1 MAGISTIP
9 DDVQWCA
16 RTCEQNS
23 VRFPLL
29 LLHCVSHLSCPVQKA
44 CCILAYGD
52 VDDVIESISLVT
64 PDEYREL
71 VDERLAALATQAQS
85 SANTF
90 VMTDIWKLVRVAYEE
105 YSWREFCVWSSIQ
118 SVVGSKNY
126 CRITNDTIRLRA
138 SGFVKLDEKPDGV
151 GLLTP
156 DQVRRTRDKL
166 QDKGLLRF
174 HQLSPR
180 AVYYASWRI
189 DQEAFALCLGKIKL
203 RNALRK
209 ETQSRVDSYAAKLK
223 LVYEQQRE
231 KDEHRK
237 LDEEKKK
244 LENQREKREAAARQT
259 PFNYVQIPGVATPT
273 EVRVANSQRIEFANG
288 QVAHA
293 KEIWM
298 ANFGEILTNL
308 SESHI
313 ALSYQGT
320 EYLIERHKLNLF
332 FPSR

>member
-1 MAGISTIP
+1 MAEISTIP
-9 DDVQWCA
+9 DEVQWCA
-16 RTCEQNS
+16 RTCEQKS

-52 VDDVIESISLVT
+52 VDDVIESISPIL
-64 PDEYREL
+64 PEEYREL
-71 VDERLAALATQAQS
+71 VDKRLAALATQAPS

-105 YSWREFCVWSSIQ
+105 YTWREFCVWSSIQ

-151 GLLTP
+151 GRLTP
-156 DQVRRTRDKL
+156 DQARRTRDKL

-174 HQLSPR
+174 CQLSPR

-189 DQEAFALCLGKIKL
+189 DQEAFALCLANIKL
-203 RNALRK
+203 KNSLRK
-209 ETQSRVDSYAAKLK
+209 ETQSRVDSYAAKLRH
-223 LVYEQQRE
+223 VYEQERE
-231 KDEHRK
+231 KDEQRK
-237 LDEEKKK
+237 LDEVKKT
-244 LENQREKREAAARQT
+244 LASQREKREAAARQT
-259 PFNYVQIPGVATPT
+259 PFNYVEIPGVSAPV
-273 EVRVANSQRIEFANG
+273 EVQNANSRMIQFRNG
-288 QVAHA
+288 QYAYSA
-293 KEIWM
+293 ATWQQDYTS
-298 ANFGEILTNL
+298 TNGWNPDNYI
-308 SESHI
+308 SISHR
-313 ALSYQGT
+313 GT

-332 FPSR
+332 SQSR